1 MKTKYLIILIVLITV
16 SMQAQIPT
24 LAERKSNLK
33 KIKVSYDS
41 NFITGQINLLNLK
54 INKLKTAPANGSTI
68 DSTAIKINE
77 MQLSTFTQLKAKID
91 KNDPKDSDEFV
102 ATYQSLYVKKID
114 SINTL
119 IQNKIIESKKLDN
132 VKNLNT
138 RKADVEKLR
147 EQITLLEYELKTY
160 TATYNWF
167 PSSKNKYGNA
177 FYKEFY
183 NIKDTKTSYLNSF
196 AINYSDLGA
205 VAQSDVIADTFG
217 PVRMSLGT
225 FIQSNAEAPEDLTTE
240 AKLASVDQ
248 SDSGKLT
255 KDKQLEALLNGGG
268 NFYLQTV
275 FPVYHTTNDYLTC
288 YTYLNN
294 RNALGIKGINNA
306 IDTSTFNSSLGANF
320 YFGLNSDEKKF
331 NIFLITDFN
340 AIVASQSVYD
350 NLQLAK
356 KQPFFQGKLIVGV
369 TILDQFRLA
378 ATLNSFG
385 SDEALRSGKV
395 ALGIQVLSK

>member
-1 MKTKYLIILIVLITV
+1 MKAKILIILIVLITI

-33 KIKVSYDS
+33 EVKS
-41 NFITGQINLLNLK
+41 NIITNKINLLNQK
-54 INKLKTAPANGSTI
+54 KTELNAALIDRSTI
-68 DSTAIKINE
+68 DSAAIKTNE
-77 MQLSTFTQLKAKID
+77 MQLSNLTQLKAIID
-91 KNDPKDSDEFV
+91 KNDPNDSDEFE
-102 ATYQSLYVKKID
+102 AIYKSLYKKKID
-114 SINTL
+114 SINKL
-119 IQNKIIESKKLDN
+119 IQTKIIESKKLDN
-132 VKNLNT
+132 IEKLNT
-138 RKADVEKLR
+138 IRADVENLK
-147 EQITLLEYELKTY
+147 EQITLLEYELKIY
-160 TATYNWF
+160 TKTYNWF

-177 FYKEFY
+177 FYKELY
-183 NIKDTKTSYLNSF
+183 DIKDTKTNYLNSF

-217 PVRMSLGT
+217 PVRMSLGA
-225 FIQSNAEAPEDLTTE
+225 FIQSNAEAPEDPAE
-240 AKLASVDQ
+240 KE
-248 SDSGKLT
+248 KLT
-255 KDKQLEALLNGGG
+255 ENKQLEALLNGGG

-275 FPVYHTTNDYLTC
+275 FPVYYTTNDYVTC
-288 YTYLNN
+288 YNYFNN
-294 RNALGIKGINNA
+294 RTALGIKGLNNA

-331 NIFLITDFN
+331 NVFLITDFN
-340 AIVASQSVYD
+340 MIVASKSVYD

-356 KQPFFQGKLIVGV
+356 KQPFFQGKLIVGI
-369 TILDQFRLA
+369 TILNQFRLA

>member
-33 KIKVSYDS
+33 ELKS
-41 NFITGQINLLNLK
+41 NIITNKINLLNQK
-54 INKLKTAPANGSTI
+54 KTELNAALIDGSTI
-68 DSTAIKINE
+68 DSSAIKLNE
-77 MQLSTFTQLKAKID
+77 VQLSYLTQFEEKID
-91 KNDPKDSDEFV
+91 KSNSKDSDEFE
-102 ATYQSLYVKKID
+102 AIYKSLYRKKKD
-114 SINTL
+114 SINKL
-119 IQNKIIESKKLDN
+119 IKAKIVETKKLTD
-132 VKNLNT
+132 VKTLERKKTEVENLKEQVNFL
-138 RKADVEKLR
+138 KSELR
-147 EQITLLEYELKTY
+147 S
-160 TATYNWF
+160 YNWF

-183 NIKDTKTSYLNSF
+183 DIKDTLTNYLNSF

-225 FIQSNAEAPEDLTTE
+225 FIQSNAKAPEDPAE
-240 AKLASVDQ
+240 KE
-248 SDSGKLT
+248 KLT
-255 KDKQLEALLNGGG
+255 ENKQLEALLNGGG

-275 FPVYHTTNDYLTC
+275 FPVYHTTNDYVTC
-288 YTYLNN
+288 YTYFNN
-294 RNALGIKGINNA
+294 RTALGIKGLNNA

-331 NIFLITDFN
+331 NVFLITDFN
-340 AIVASQSVYD
+340 AIIASQSVYD

-356 KQPFFQGKLIVGV
+356 KQPFFQGKLIVGI

-395 ALGIQVLSK
+395 AIGIQVLSK